1 MAKLSMKSHASEE
14 VLAFLEDDL
23 EENEGGMQ
31 DSFFP
36 DSDEELGCEVSSDED
51 SGKERWE

>member
-1 MAKLSMKSHASEE
+1 MAKLSMKSHVSEE

-36 DSDEELGCEVSSDED
+36 DSDEVSSDKD
-51 SGKERWE
+51 SGKER

>member
-1 MAKLSMKSHASEE
+1 MAKLSMKSHVSEE

-23 EENEGGMQ
+23 EESEGGMQ

-36 DSDEELGCEVSSDED
+36 DSDEKLGCEVSSDED

>member
-1 MAKLSMKSHASEE
+1 MAKLSMKSHVSEE

-23 EENEGGMQ
+23 EESEGGMQ

-36 DSDEELGCEVSSDED
+36 DSDEKLGCEVSSDED
-51 SGKERWE
+51 SGKER